1 MFVSYPKKKIYY
13 ILYCNFT
20 HGEFA
25 KLKFCLLL
33 GDHKIL
39 NSTSGEINP
48 IKNKNEMDLNQVRKL
63 NFIKTFMLL
72 IPQCN

>member
-20 HGEFA
+20 HGKFP

-33 GDHKIL
+33 ADHKIL
-39 NSTSGEINP
+39 NSTSSEINP
-48 IKNKNEMDLNQVRKL
+48 IKM
-63 NFIKTFMLL
+63 
-72 IPQCN
+72 